1 MHGDLQSH
9 AQRLGWLDA
18 EPAIL
23 HGRYRSTYEA
33 LRRSDHELAVAGRA
47 FWARTNLSVQEMRL
61 REQHTRHNGNPT
73 GALDS
78 RQLATEESTVS
89 P

>member
-1 MHGDLQSH
+1 MMFVRMTLPTIPIF
-9 AQRLGWLDA
+9 RLVGAKISVGLLPD
-18 EPAIL
+18 PA
-23 HGRYRSTYEA
+23 GNF
-33 LRRSDHELAVAGRA
+33 V
-47 FWARTNLSVQEMRL
+47 WAIWD
-61 REQHTRHNGNPT
+61 RHNGNPT